1 MNILAA
7 SAGAMA
13 AGISPE
19 QIADGISQ
27 MRPVPGRFEP
37 VDVGQPF
44 ALIVD
49 YAHTP
54 DALERILASAL
65 DFSPRRIITI
75 FGCGGNRDRAK
86 RPLMAMAVGNSMMR
100 NREDF
105 AIITNDNPRDEEPEA
120 IAREAEQGFIQL
132 GLPNERYEIIPDR
145 KSAIRRALNMAG
157 KDDLVIIAGKGHE
170 DYQIV
175 GKNVLH
181 FDDRETA
188 RELWK
193 ERNSDLSHLSGE

>member
-1 MNILAA
+1 
-7 SAGAMA
+7 
-13 AGISPE
+13 
-19 QIADGISQ
+19 
-27 MRPVPGRFEP
+27 
-37 VDVGQPF
+37 
-44 ALIVD
+44 
-49 YAHTP
+49 
-54 DALERILASAL
+54 
-65 DFSPRRIITI
+65 
-75 FGCGGNRDRAK
+75 
-86 RPLMAMAVGNSMMR
+86 MAMAVGNSMMR

-132 GLPNERYEIIPDR
+132 GLPNERYEIILDR

-188 RELWK
+188 RELLK
-193 ERNSDLSHLSGE
+193 EMNSDLSHLSGE